1 MNRRRHNGRKIKAAL
16 TVVAMVLIT
25 LLLGDLAWFRKLAV
39 VLLTWWVG
47 VGFERPVNEM
57 IAQEKLGKLVGKG
70 FVLVATAVFA
80 AVVTYVQI
88 RF

>member
-1 MNRRRHNGRKIKAAL
+1 MVEKLKQYPVTAI

-47 VGFERPVNEM
+47 VGFEKPVNEM
-57 IAQEKLGKLVGKG
+57 IAQEKLGKLMGKG
-70 FVLVATAVFA
+70 FVLIATAVFA

>member
-1 MNRRRHNGRKIKAAL
+1 MVEKLKQYPVTAL

-25 LLLGDLAWFRKLAV
+25 SLLGDLAWFRKLAV

>member
-1 MNRRRHNGRKIKAAL
+1 MVEKLKQYPVTAL
-16 TVVAMVLIT
+16 TVVAMVLLT
-25 LLLGDLAWFRKLAV
+25 LLLGELAWFRKLAV

-57 IAQEKLGKLVGKG
+57 IVQEKLGKLVGKG

>member
-1 MNRRRHNGRKIKAAL
+1 MVEKLKQYPVTAL
-16 TVVAMVLIT
+16 TVVAMVLIA
-25 LLLGDLAWFRKLAV
+25 LLLGEMAWFRKLAV

>member
-1 MNRRRHNGRKIKAAL
+1 MVQKLKQYPVTAL

>member
-1 MNRRRHNGRKIKAAL
+1 MVEKLKQYPVTAL

-57 IAQEKLGKLVGKG
+57 IAEEKLGKLVGKG

>member
-1 MNRRRHNGRKIKAAL
+1 MVEKLKQYPVTAL

-70 FVLVATAVFA
+70 FVLVATAV
-80 AVVTYVQI
+80 QI

>member
-1 MNRRRHNGRKIKAAL
+1 MVEKLKQYPVTAL

-25 LLLGDLAWFRKLAV
+25 WLLGDLAWFRKLAV

>member
-1 MNRRRHNGRKIKAAL
+1 MVEKLKQYPVTAL
-16 TVVAMVLIT
+16 TVVAMVLLT
-25 LLLGDLAWFRKLAV
+25 LLLGELAWFRKLAV

-70 FVLVATAVFA
+70 VVLVATAVFA

>member
-1 MNRRRHNGRKIKAAL
+1 MVEKLKQYPVTTL
-16 TVVAMVLIT
+16 TVVAMVLIA
-25 LLLGDLAWFRKLAV
+25 LLLGELAWFRKLAV

>member
-1 MNRRRHNGRKIKAAL
+1 MVEKLKQYPVTAL
-16 TVVAMVLIT
+16 TVVAMVLLT
-25 LLLGDLAWFRKLAV
+25 LLLGELAWFRKLAV

-47 VGFERPVNEM
+47 VGFESPVNEM

>member
-1 MNRRRHNGRKIKAAL
+1 MVEKLKQYPVTAL

-25 LLLGDLAWFRKLAV
+25 LLLGDLAWFRKLVV

>member
-1 MNRRRHNGRKIKAAL
+1 MVEKLKQYPVTTL
-16 TVVAMVLIT
+16 TVVAMVLLT

>member
-1 MNRRRHNGRKIKAAL
+1 MVEKLKQYPVTAL

-70 FVLVATAVFA
+70 FVLVASAVFA

>member
-1 MNRRRHNGRKIKAAL
+1 MVEKLKQYPVTAI

-47 VGFERPVNEM
+47 VGFEKPVNEM
-57 IAQEKLGKLVGKG
+57 IAQEKLGKLMGKG
-70 FVLVATAVFA
+70 FVLIATAVFA
-80 AVVTYVQI
+80 AIVTYVQI

>member
-1 MNRRRHNGRKIKAAL
+1 MVEKLKQYPVTAI

-47 VGFERPVNEM
+47 VGFEKPVNEM
-57 IAQEKLGKLVGKG
+57 IAQEKLGKLMGKG

-80 AVVTYVQI
+80 TVVTYVQI

>member
-1 MNRRRHNGRKIKAAL
+1 MVEKLKQYPVTAL
-16 TVVAMVLIT
+16 TVVAMVLIA
-25 LLLGDLAWFRKLAV
+25 LLLGELAWFRKLAV

>member
-1 MNRRRHNGRKIKAAL
+1 MVEKLKQYPVTAL
-16 TVVAMVLIT
+16 TVVAMVLLT
-25 LLLGDLAWFRKLAV
+25 LLLGELAWFRKLAV

>member
-1 MNRRRHNGRKIKAAL
+1 MVEKLKQYPVTAI

-47 VGFERPVNEM
+47 VGFEKPVNEM
-57 IAQEKLGKLVGKG
+57 IAQEKLGKLMGKG
-70 FVLVATAVFA
+70 FILIATAVFA

>member
-1 MNRRRHNGRKIKAAL
+1 
-16 TVVAMVLIT
+16 MVLIA
-25 LLLGDLAWFRKLAV
+25 LLLGELAWFRKLAV

>member
-1 MNRRRHNGRKIKAAL
+1 
-16 TVVAMVLIT
+16 MVLIT

-47 VGFERPVNEM
+47 VGFEKPVNEM
-57 IAQEKLGKLVGKG
+57 IAQEKLGKLMGKG
-70 FVLVATAVFA
+70 FVLIATVVFA

>member
-1 MNRRRHNGRKIKAAL
+1 MVEKLKQYPVTAL
-16 TVVAMVLIT
+16 TVVAMVLLT
-25 LLLGDLAWFRKLAV
+25 LLLGELAWFRKLAV

-47 VGFERPVNEM
+47 VGFERPVNEI

>member
-1 MNRRRHNGRKIKAAL
+1 MVEKLKQYPVTAL

-25 LLLGDLAWFRKLAV
+25 LLIGDLAWFRKLAV

>member
-1 MNRRRHNGRKIKAAL
+1 MVEKLKQYPVTAL

-80 AVVTYVQI
+80 AVVTYFQI

>member
-1 MNRRRHNGRKIKAAL
+1 MGEKLKQYPVTAI

-47 VGFERPVNEM
+47 VGFEKPVNEM
-57 IAQEKLGKLVGKG
+57 IAQEKLGKLMGKG
-70 FVLVATAVFA
+70 FVLIATVVFA

>member
-1 MNRRRHNGRKIKAAL
+1 MVEKLKQYPVTAI
-16 TVVAMVLIT
+16 TVVAIVLIT

-47 VGFERPVNEM
+47 VGFEKPVNEM
-57 IAQEKLGKLVGKG
+57 IVQEKLGKFMGKV

>member
-1 MNRRRHNGRKIKAAL
+1 MVEKLKQYPVTAL

-80 AVVTYVQI
+80 AVVTYVQK

>member
-1 MNRRRHNGRKIKAAL
+1 MVEKLKQYPVTAL

-80 AVVTYVQI
+80 AVVTFVQI

>member
-1 MNRRRHNGRKIKAAL
+1 MVEKLKQYPVTAL
-16 TVVAMVLIT
+16 TVVAMVLIA
-25 LLLGDLAWFRKLAV
+25 LLLGELAWFRKLAV

-70 FVLVATAVFA
+70 FVLVVTAVFA

>member
-1 MNRRRHNGRKIKAAL
+1 MVEKLKQYPVTAI

-47 VGFERPVNEM
+47 VGFEKPVNEM

>member
-1 MNRRRHNGRKIKAAL
+1 MVEKLKQYPVTAL
-16 TVVAMVLIT
+16 TVVAMVLLT
-25 LLLGDLAWFRKLAV
+25 LLLGELAWFRKLAV

-88 RF
+88 RC

>member
-1 MNRRRHNGRKIKAAL
+1 MVEKLKQYPVIAL
-16 TVVAMVLIT
+16 TVVAMVLLT
-25 LLLGDLAWFRKLAV
+25 LLLGELAWFRKLAV

>member
-1 MNRRRHNGRKIKAAL
+1 MVEKLKQYPVTAL

-57 IAQEKLGKLVGKG
+57 MAQEKLGKLVGKG

>member
-1 MNRRRHNGRKIKAAL
+1 MVEKLKQYPVTAL
-16 TVVAMVLIT
+16 TVVAMVLLT
-25 LLLGDLAWFRKLAV
+25 LLLGDLAWVRKLAV

>member
-1 MNRRRHNGRKIKAAL
+1 MGEKLKQYPVTAI

-47 VGFERPVNEM
+47 VGFEKPVNEM
-57 IAQEKLGKLVGKG
+57 IVQEKLGKLMGKG
-70 FVLVATAVFA
+70 FVLIATAVFA

>member
-1 MNRRRHNGRKIKAAL
+1 MVEKLKQYPVTAL

-39 VLLTWWVG
+39 ILLTWWVG

>member
-1 MNRRRHNGRKIKAAL
+1 MVEKLKQYPVTAL
-16 TVVAMVLIT
+16 TVVAMVLLT
-25 LLLGDLAWFRKLAV
+25 LLLGELAWFRKLAV

-70 FVLVATAVFA
+70 FVLVATTVFA

>member
-1 MNRRRHNGRKIKAAL
+1 MVEKLKQYPVTAL

-25 LLLGDLAWFRKLAV
+25 LLLGDVAWFRKLAV